1 MSADLTN
8 VELMPI
14 WKKGA
19 DTGPGDRF
27 RELALMADK
36 NPERFAK
43 LVVIYVEDNGKGDVT
58 RYANYGVTT
67 MELLGM
73 LRMAEVEVF
82 RVTQE

>member
-14 WKKGA
+14 WKRGNA
-19 DTGPGDRF
+19 TPAERL

-43 LVVIYVEDNGKGDVT
+43 LAVVYIEDNGKGDVT

-73 LRMAEVEVF
+73 LRMAEVEVL
-82 RVTQE
+82 RVTLE